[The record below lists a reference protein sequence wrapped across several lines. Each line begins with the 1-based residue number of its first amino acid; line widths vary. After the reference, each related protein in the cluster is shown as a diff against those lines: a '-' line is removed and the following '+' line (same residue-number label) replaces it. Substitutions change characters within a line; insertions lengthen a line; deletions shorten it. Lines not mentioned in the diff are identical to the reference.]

1 MNVSSSRPQ
10 RSRFPGLART
20 QERRGWPAV
29 ACEFLGP
36 RFPAPARPPIL
47 NSVASGRIAPDGS
60 NINLINAHF
69 QFGAKLFL
77 RADGG
82 AVDLSVARRWH
93 TRAALVCGVVVR
105 ERATGTDP
113 RQSKRAP
120 SRER

>member
-47 NSVASGRIAPDGS
+47 NS
-60 NINLINAHF
+60 
-69 QFGAKLFL
+69 
-77 RADGG
+77 
-82 AVDLSVARRWH
+82 
-93 TRAALVCGVVVR
+93 CVR
-105 ERATGTDP
+105 
-113 RQSKRAP
+113 
-120 SRER
+120 